1 MAIFGASRFGMILD
15 CAADAGIVHPVTAAT
30 LTGLLGNE
38 DRLRVVAA
46 IALGARTVDDVAQ
59 AAGLVP
65 HDVRRVLQ
73 RLVAAGVVDNED
85 GLRVDLS
92 VFQEAARDRP
102 PRVRELPGATP
113 EQARILRNF
122 VENGRLS
129 SVPTKASQRRPVLEY
144 LAAQFDEGKD
154 YAESEVND
162 VLGRFHDDYASLR
175 RYLVDEGLLTRAR
188 GIYRRV

>member
-1 MAIFGASRFGMILD
+1 MILD
-15 CAADAGIVHPVTAAT
+15 RAADAGIVHPVTAAT
-30 LTGLLGNE
+30 LTGLLGDE

-59 AAGLVP
+59 AARLEP

-102 PRVRELPGATP
+102 PRVRELPAATP

-129 SVPTKASQRRPVLEY
+129 SVPTKVSQRRLVLEY
-144 LAAQFDEGKD
+144 LAAQFDEGKE

-188 GIYRRV
+188 GIYRRL